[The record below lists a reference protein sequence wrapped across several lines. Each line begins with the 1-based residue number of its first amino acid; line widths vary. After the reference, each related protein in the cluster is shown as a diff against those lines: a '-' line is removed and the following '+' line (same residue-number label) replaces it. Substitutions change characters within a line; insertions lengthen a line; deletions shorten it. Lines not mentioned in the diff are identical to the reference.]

1 MIFLMEKRIMP
12 RMMVLERKARVKLV
26 VDLHVASIACNSK
39 LVVGYY
45 QVNVASGYVA
55 VVVDLLLISQLTVY
69 EY

>member
-1 MIFLMEKRIMP
+1 MP

-26 VDLHVASIACNSK
+26 VDLHVASTACNSK